1 MQVALGQGC
10 MRSHRVNGSGVP
22 HGGAD
27 LELRSSETLEG
38 SSGGRSS
45 SAKALRQES
54 AGRARERKEGQCGWS
69 LEGLEY
75 YEMLFDYLSLYIYY
89 SDMNFKQ

>member
-1 MQVALGQGC
+1 MTKRDHLGSCREMQMALGQGC
-10 MRSHRVNGSGVP
+10 MRSHRVNGRGVT

-27 LELRSSETLEG
+27 LELRPNETLEG

-54 AGRARERKEGQCGWS
+54 TG
-69 LEGLEY
+69 
-75 YEMLFDYLSLYIYY
+75 
-89 SDMNFKQ
+89 

>member
-1 MQVALGQGC
+1 MVLGQGC
-10 MRSHRVNGSGVP
+10 MHSHRVNGRGVT

-27 LELRSSETLEG
+27 LELRPSETLEG

-54 AGRARERKEGQCGWS
+54 AR
-69 LEGLEY
+69 
-75 YEMLFDYLSLYIYY
+75 
-89 SDMNFKQ
+89 